1 MLVIVVDSLIMVDG
15 KKAGIAFLLLVVLV
29 LALMLMKRRTP
40 APPSS
45 ATRATTWN
53 AGAIQGKYSGVKV
66 REVDAENADLVF
78 SFDLDNHTDDDYQ
91 LAKGP
96 NVVIMSRLKS
106 DGSFSSEQQVN
117 LNTSVFVPA
126 RNRTRIALEVVRP
139 FEWPAQQDAA
149 ADAKFRQL
157 VAGQVADLDGFVLF
171 DKNTRYQINLPGGW
185 PQLQQVSE
193 AGAQQ

>member
-1 MLVIVVDSLIMVDG
+1 MIDG
-15 KKAGIAFLLLVVLV
+15 KKIGIPALSAIIFILV
-29 LALMLMKRRTP
+29 LMLVFRKSAGTQ
-40 APPSS
+40 SS
-45 ATRATTWN
+45 APRATSWN
-53 AGAIQGKYSGVKV
+53 SGAIQGRFSGVKV
-66 REVDAENADLVF
+66 REVDAENADLIF
-78 SFDLDNHTDDDYQ
+78 SFDLDNTTDTDYQ

-106 DGSFSSEQQVN
+106 DGSFSSEQQIG
-117 LNTSVFVPA
+117 LNSSIFVPA

-139 FEWPAQQDAA
+139 FEWPGQQDNT

-171 DKNTRYQINLPGGW
+171 DQTTRYQINLPGGW

-193 AGAQQ
+193 AAANQ